1 MPDLKKKDAAEA
13 ALRYVCD
20 GGNIGIGTGSTV
32 NFFIESLTRSGKNLG
47 SIVTTSS
54 QSEQLLKKGGLI
66 ATPLVEISKPLDV
79 YIDGAD
85 EVDPRL
91 NLIKGGGGALTSEK
105 IVANNAKKFI
115 CIVDESKLVQRLGKF
130 PLPIEVISS
139 AVPSISRILKND
151 YNAIPRQRE
160 GFTEHGNRI
169 IDVAGLEIESPETLE
184 RELNQIPGV
193 VTVGLFSK
201 LKPYSCLV
209 GYDEE
214 VKEIFKK
221 DVINLY

>member
-1 MPDLKKKDAAEA
+1 MPDLRKKDAAEA

-20 GGNIGIGTGSTV
+20 GCNLGVGTGSTV
-32 NFFIESLTRSGKNLG
+32 NYFIDSLARSGKKLS
-47 SIVTTSS
+47 SIVTTSA
-54 QSEQLLKKGGLI
+54 QSEHLLKKGGLVT
-66 ATPLVEISKPLDV
+66 TPLLEISGILDV

-115 CIVDESKLVQRLGKF
+115 CIVDESKLVQKLGKF
-130 PLPIEVISS
+130 PLPLEVISS
-139 AVPSISRILKND
+139 AVTSISRILRND
-151 YNAIPRQRE
+151 YNAIPRERE

-169 IDVAGLEIESPETLE
+169 IDVAGLEIESPENLE
-184 RELNQIPGV
+184 GELNQIPGV
-193 VTVGLFSK
+193 VTVGLFCK

-209 GYDEE
+209 GYDDE

-221 DVINLY
+221 DVTK

>member
-1 MPDLKKKDAAEA
+1 MPDLKKKDVAEA

-20 GGNIGIGTGSTV
+20 GCNIGIGTGSTV
-32 NFFIESLTRSGKNLG
+32 NFFIESLTRSGKKLG
-47 SIVTTSS
+47 SIVTTSA
-54 QSEQLLKKGGLI
+54 QSEQLLKKGGLF
-66 ATPLVEISKPLDV
+66 ATPLGEVSEPLDV

-130 PLPIEVISS
+130 PLPVEVISS
-139 AVPSISRILKND
+139 AVPSISSILKND
-151 YNAIPRQRE
+151 YNARPLERE
-160 GFTEHGNRI
+160 GYTEHGNRI
-169 IDVAGLEIESPETLE
+169 IDVAGLEIKSPEKLE
-184 RELNQIPGV
+184 GELNQIPGV
-193 VTVGLFSK
+193 VTVGLFCK

-209 GYDEE
+209 GYDME

-221 DVINLY
+221 DATNK

>member
-1 MPDLKKKDAAEA
+1 MPDLRKKEAAEA

-20 GGNIGIGTGSTV
+20 GCNLGIGTGSTV
-32 NFFIESLTRSGKNLG
+32 NFFIESLTRSGKNLS
-47 SIVTTSS
+47 SIVTTSA
-54 QSEQLLKKGGLI
+54 QSEQLLKKGGLFT
-66 ATPLVEISKPLDV
+66 TPLLEISGTLDV

-105 IVANNAKKFI
+105 IVANNAEKFI
-115 CIVDESKLVQRLGKF
+115 CIVDESKLVKKLGKF
-130 PLPIEVISS
+130 PLPVEVISS
-139 AVPSISRILKND
+139 AVPSISRIFSDD
-151 YNAIPRQRE
+151 YNAIPRERE

-169 IDVAGLEIESPETLE
+169 IDVAGLEIESPENLE

-193 VTVGLFSK
+193 VTVGLFGK
-201 LKPYSCLV
+201 LKPHSCLV

-221 DVINLY
+221 DVTN

>member
-1 MPDLKKKDAAEA
+1 M
-13 ALRYVCD
+13 
-20 GGNIGIGTGSTV
+20 GGV
-32 NFFIESLTRSGKNLG
+32 
-47 SIVTTSS
+47 VTTSK
-54 QSEQLLKKGGLI
+54 QSEELLRKGGFNPK
-66 ATPLVEISKPLDV
+66 PLTEAKQPLDV
-79 YIDGAD
+79 YVDGAD
-85 EVDPRL
+85 EVDPRF

-115 CIVDESKLVQRLGKF
+115 CIVDESKLVQKLGKF
-130 PLPIEVISS
+130 PLPVEVISS

-151 YNAIPRQRE
+151 YNAIPRKRE

-193 VTVGLFSK
+193 VTVGLFCK

-221 DVINLY
+221 DVTNLY